1 MQAEAGISFPFG
13 LMIAGKA
20 GASLSALLDDD
31 ADDKSPPI
39 RGCDKRSTVFRSKDL
54 QKYWTIPGSR
64 DSA

>member
-13 LMIAGKA
+13 LMIAGNA
-20 GASLSALLDDD
+20 GASLSVLLDDT
-31 ADDKSPPI
+31 DDKSPPI